1 MRRKNIWAMGLYAM
15 VAAAVTWPAAR
26 HLTDAI
32 PRGSESVATV
42 PLFNLWTLSWNVN
55 RLLHGYQ
62 GYWDAPIFYPASG
75 TFAFSDPQPLTGLLA
90 AVFWPF
96 GPAAAYNLVLLLFL
110 TLNGWAAFTLL
121 RHRGLAAG
129 PALLGGLL
137 VQMLPFLARERG
149 VLQLQPVFGVLW
161 AVDGLWRLAERPR
174 PRYAAQVGLGVAVTF
189 LTSEYYALFLV
200 VLLGTAVPFLPPFW
214 RKRRFWTAV
223 WPGILLAIL
232 LIVPV
237 AWPQTQAVQ
246 AMGFSRSV
254 RTISNNSAELSEY
267 GRLSATLRFHH
278 WLPWQFEGNQALF
291 PGVGLLVLSLLGIY
305 SGLRQPGQRRW
316 TGYLLA
322 GAAVAFLLSFG
333 FNLQIGDW
341 QPYAWLRDF
350 VPGFDNLRSPFR
362 WGYFVQITLAL
373 LAALFL
379 DTLWRRGRRRRWLA
393 GGLAALVLLELLPA
407 PARLTAVPPP
417 LDVQALTPPL
427 IFLPFPQSRS
437 VRAYVDT
444 AVWMVATSDNPAPM
458 VNGYS
463 GYFPQMNGQL
473 RELLAD
479 FPTFG
484 GLETL
489 RSLGARTIL
498 IARDSLT
505 PEQESKLAA
514 EVRHGRLLPRPP
526 LDDFLVYELPGAQF
540 NPAANYTGGWALDV
554 AVEGDKLALRAYAAV
569 PGTERYVVDPILSPL
584 PWKVVVAGEDGR
596 RWEYPVSPPGTVL
609 LYHGS
614 DRRLPLAVPRPE
626 TAGTYTVTL
635 QNRKTGQTLG
645 ETAVTIP
652 EKGN

>member
-1 MRRKNIWAMGLYAM
+1 MRRKNIWAMGLYAVM
-15 VAAAVTWPAAR
+15 AAAVTWPTIR
-26 HLTDAI
+26 HLTTAI
-32 PRGSESVATV
+32 PLGSETVPTV

-75 TFAFSDPQPLTGLLA
+75 AFAFSDPQPLTGLLA

-110 TLNGWAAFTLL
+110 TLNGWAAFGLL
-121 RHRGLAAG
+121 RHRGLAVG
-129 PALLGGLL
+129 PAVLGGLL
-137 VQMLPFLARERG
+137 VQMLPFLAHERG

-161 AVDGLWRLAERPR
+161 AVDGLWQLAERPR
-174 PRYAAQVGLGVAVTF
+174 TRWAVQVGLGIVVTF
-189 LTSEYYALFLV
+189 LTSEYYALFLII
-200 VLLGTAVPFLPPFW
+200 LLATAVPFLPPFW

-232 LIVPV
+232 LIIPL
-237 AWPQTQAVQ
+237 AWSQTQAVQ

-254 RTISNNSAELSEY
+254 RTITNNSAELSEY
-267 GRLSATLRFHH
+267 GRLSSTLRFHH
-278 WLPWQFEGNQALF
+278 WLPWQLEGNQALF
-291 PGVGLLVLSLLGIY
+291 PGAGLLILALLGIY
-305 SGLRQPGQRRW
+305 SGLRQPERRRW
-316 TGYLLA
+316 TLYLLA

-333 FNLQIGDW
+333 FNLKVGNW

-350 VPGFDNLRSPFR
+350 APGFDNLRSPFR
-362 WGYFVQITLAL
+362 WGYFVQIYLAL

-379 DTLWRRGRRRRWLA
+379 DALWRRGRRWRWFTV
-393 GGLAALVLLELLPA
+393 GLTALVLLELLPA
-407 PARLTAVPPP
+407 PARLTAAPPP
-417 LDVQALTPPL
+417 LDGQALTPPL
-427 IFLPFPQSRS
+427 IFLPFPQSKS
-437 VRAYVDT
+437 VRAYADT
-444 AVWMVATSDNPAPM
+444 AVWMAAASDNPTPM

-473 RELLAD
+473 KELLAD

-489 RSLGARTIL
+489 RSLGVRAIL
-498 IARDSLT
+498 IASDSLT

-514 EVRHGRLLPRPP
+514 EVSDGRLLLRPP
-526 LDDFLVYELPGAQF
+526 LDNFLVYELPGAQF
-540 NPAANYTGGWALDV
+540 NPATNYTGQWALDA
-554 AVEGDKLALRAYAAV
+554 AVDGNELALRAYAAV
-569 PGTERYVVDPILSPL
+569 PDTQRYVVDPVLSPL
-584 PWKVVVAGEDGR
+584 PWQVIVVGEDGR

-614 DRRLPLAVPRPE
+614 NRRLPIAIPLPE
-626 TAGTYTVTL
+626 TAGTYTITL
-635 QNRKTGQTLG
+635 QNRETGQTLG

-652 EKGN
+652 